1 MGIIRQYIIKDQECG
16 YLTKNG
22 KFIKLLTAGKYS
34 FVKALGYEVDI
45 VPMTGEVRT
54 CGIPEE
60 ILMGDKEFADRV
72 VKNVLP
78 DECIALRFVNKAYKE
93 VLTKPESLFW
103 NVFEENEFRNID
115 ITRPCMEES
124 LPRFYMD
131 LMPARYY
138 KKIIVKDGEIGL
150 LYYDNRYEKRLE
162 TGTYYFWNYG
172 KEVTCKIFNMKI
184 QQLDISGQ
192 EILTADKVAV
202 RLNVICNYR
211 IVNPEK
217 LVRQVEGL
225 VPGMYHYLPMTHQL
239 ELLSAQEDPQ
249 ALLDFAE
256 ESLCGQRWAA
266 KANVVFYWSFVP
278 YRSEWR
284 YGIFAHKLIMADVGH
299 VGENLYLACAAL
311 GLGTCG
317 IGAYDQALC
326 DKTFQLDG
334 EEEYMVYTQTVGTVK
349 AEDESKEKAFYSF
362 VEEQG
367 L

>member
-1 MGIIRQYIIKDQECG
+1 MDEKMIHEITQRGRDFLKSQDTMEMERNGLEGYQTDQERKRPQPP
-16 YLTKNG
+16 L
-22 KFIKLLTAGKYS
+22 
-34 FVKALGYEVDI
+34 VKA
-45 VPMTGEVRT
+45 PMTDN
-54 CGIPEE
+54 P
-60 ILMGDKEFADRV
+60 
-72 VKNVLP
+72 
-78 DECIALRFVNKAYKE
+78 
-93 VLTKPESLFW
+93 
-103 NVFEENEFRNID
+103 ID
-115 ITRPCMEES
+115 
-124 LPRFYMD
+124 LPRDFENLGMEDNLVQLLLKRKSSRVYTQEDMS
-131 LMPARYY
+131 LLQLSFLLWGTQG
-138 KKIIVKDGEIGL
+138 VKDIRGKSYATLRTVPAGGA
-150 LYYDNRYEKRLE
+150 RHPFE
-162 TGTYYFWNYG
+162 TY
-172 KEVTCKIFNMKI
+172 
-184 QQLDISGQ
+184 L
-192 EILTADKVAV
+192 
-202 RLNVICNYR
+202 
-211 IVNPEK
+211 

-334 EEEYMVYTQTVGTVK
+334 EEEFTLYTQSVGTVK
-349 AEDESKEKAFYSF
+349 DEDEGKEKAFYSF

>member
-1 MGIIRQYIIKDQECG
+1 MDEKKIWEITQRGRDFLKSRDTMEMESNGLEGYQTDQE
-16 YLTKNG
+16 LKRPQPP
-22 KFIKLLTAGKYS
+22 L
-34 FVKALGYEVDI
+34 VKA
-45 VPMTGEVRT
+45 PMAGN
-54 CGIPEE
+54 P
-60 ILMGDKEFADRV
+60 
-72 VKNVLP
+72 
-78 DECIALRFVNKAYKE
+78 
-93 VLTKPESLFW
+93 
-103 NVFEENEFRNID
+103 ID
-115 ITRPCMEES
+115 
-124 LPRFYMD
+124 LPRDFENLDMEDNLVQLLLKRKSSRVYTQEDMS
-131 LMPARYY
+131 LLQLSFLLWATQG
-138 KKIIVKDGEIGL
+138 VKDIRGKSYATLRTVPAGGA
-150 LYYDNRYEKRLE
+150 RHPFE
-162 TGTYYFWNYG
+162 TY
-172 KEVTCKIFNMKI
+172 
-184 QQLDISGQ
+184 L
-192 EILTADKVAV
+192 
-202 RLNVICNYR
+202 
-211 IVNPEK
+211 

-284 YGIFAHKLIMADVGH
+284 YGIFAHKLIMADMGH

-326 DKTFQLDG
+326 DKAFQLDG
-334 EEEYMVYTQTVGTVK
+334 EEEYTVYTQTVGTVK
-349 AEDESKEKAFYSF
+349 AGDEGKEKAFYSF

>member
-1 MGIIRQYIIKDQECG
+1 MDEKKIWEITQRGRDFLKSRDTMEMERNGLEGYQTDQE
-16 YLTKNG
+16 LKRPQPP
-22 KFIKLLTAGKYS
+22 L
-34 FVKALGYEVDI
+34 VKA
-45 VPMTGEVRT
+45 PMAGN
-54 CGIPEE
+54 P
-60 ILMGDKEFADRV
+60 
-72 VKNVLP
+72 
-78 DECIALRFVNKAYKE
+78 
-93 VLTKPESLFW
+93 
-103 NVFEENEFRNID
+103 ID
-115 ITRPCMEES
+115 
-124 LPRFYMD
+124 LPRDFENLGMEDNLVQLLLKRKSSRVYTQEDMS
-131 LMPARYY
+131 LLQLSFLLWGTQG
-138 KKIIVKDGEIGL
+138 VKDIRGKSYATLRTVPAGGA
-150 LYYDNRYEKRLE
+150 RHPFE
-162 TGTYYFWNYG
+162 TY
-172 KEVTCKIFNMKI
+172 
-184 QQLDISGQ
+184 L
-192 EILTADKVAV
+192 
-202 RLNVICNYR
+202 
-211 IVNPEK
+211 

>member
-1 MGIIRQYIIKDQECG
+1 MDEKKIWEITQRGRDFLKSRDTMEMERNGLEGYQTDQE
-16 YLTKNG
+16 LKRPQPP
-22 KFIKLLTAGKYS
+22 L
-34 FVKALGYEVDI
+34 VKA
-45 VPMTGEVRT
+45 PMAGN
-54 CGIPEE
+54 P
-60 ILMGDKEFADRV
+60 
-72 VKNVLP
+72 
-78 DECIALRFVNKAYKE
+78 
-93 VLTKPESLFW
+93 
-103 NVFEENEFRNID
+103 ID
-115 ITRPCMEES
+115 
-124 LPRFYMD
+124 LPRDFENLDMEDNLVQLLLKRKSSRVYTQEDMS
-131 LMPARYY
+131 LLQLSFLLWATQG
-138 KKIIVKDGEIGL
+138 VKDIRGKSYATLRTVPAGGA
-150 LYYDNRYEKRLE
+150 RHPFE
-162 TGTYYFWNYG
+162 TY
-172 KEVTCKIFNMKI
+172 
-184 QQLDISGQ
+184 L
-192 EILTADKVAV
+192 
-202 RLNVICNYR
+202 
-211 IVNPEK
+211 

>member
-1 MGIIRQYIIKDQECG
+1 MDEKKIWEITQRGRDFLKSRDTMEMERNGLEGYQTDQE
-16 YLTKNG
+16 LKRPQPP
-22 KFIKLLTAGKYS
+22 L
-34 FVKALGYEVDI
+34 VKA
-45 VPMTGEVRT
+45 PMAGN
-54 CGIPEE
+54 P
-60 ILMGDKEFADRV
+60 
-72 VKNVLP
+72 
-78 DECIALRFVNKAYKE
+78 
-93 VLTKPESLFW
+93 
-103 NVFEENEFRNID
+103 ID
-115 ITRPCMEES
+115 
-124 LPRFYMD
+124 LPRDFENLDMEDNLVQLLLKRKSSRVYTQEDMS
-131 LMPARYY
+131 LLQLSFLLWGTQG
-138 KKIIVKDGEIGL
+138 VKDIRGKSYATLRTVPAGGA
-150 LYYDNRYEKRLE
+150 RHPFE
-162 TGTYYFWNYG
+162 TY
-172 KEVTCKIFNMKI
+172 
-184 QQLDISGQ
+184 L
-192 EILTADKVAV
+192 
-202 RLNVICNYR
+202 
-211 IVNPEK
+211 

-284 YGIFAHKLIMADVGH
+284 YGIFAHKLIMADMGH

-326 DKTFQLDG
+326 DKAFQLDG
-334 EEEYMVYTQTVGTVK
+334 EEEYTVYTQTVGTVK
-349 AEDESKEKAFYSF
+349 AGDEGKEKAFYSF

>member
-1 MGIIRQYIIKDQECG
+1 MDEKKIWEIPRQGRDFLKSRDTMEMERNGLEGYQTDQE
-16 YLTKNG
+16 LKRPQPP
-22 KFIKLLTAGKYS
+22 L
-34 FVKALGYEVDI
+34 VKA
-45 VPMTGEVRT
+45 PMAGN
-54 CGIPEE
+54 P
-60 ILMGDKEFADRV
+60 
-72 VKNVLP
+72 
-78 DECIALRFVNKAYKE
+78 
-93 VLTKPESLFW
+93 
-103 NVFEENEFRNID
+103 ID
-115 ITRPCMEES
+115 
-124 LPRFYMD
+124 LPRDFENLGMEDNLVQLLLKRKSSRVYTQEDMS
-131 LMPARYY
+131 LLQLSFLLWGTQG
-138 KKIIVKDGEIGL
+138 VKDIRGKSYATLRTVPAGGA
-150 LYYDNRYEKRLE
+150 RHPFE
-162 TGTYYFWNYG
+162 TY
-172 KEVTCKIFNMKI
+172 
-184 QQLDISGQ
+184 L
-192 EILTADKVAV
+192 
-202 RLNVICNYR
+202 
-211 IVNPEK
+211 

-284 YGIFAHKLIMADVGH
+284 YGIFAHKLIMADMGH

-326 DKTFQLDG
+326 DKAFQLDG
-334 EEEYMVYTQTVGTVK
+334 EEEYTVYTQTVGTVK
-349 AEDESKEKAFYSF
+349 AGDEGKEKAFYSF